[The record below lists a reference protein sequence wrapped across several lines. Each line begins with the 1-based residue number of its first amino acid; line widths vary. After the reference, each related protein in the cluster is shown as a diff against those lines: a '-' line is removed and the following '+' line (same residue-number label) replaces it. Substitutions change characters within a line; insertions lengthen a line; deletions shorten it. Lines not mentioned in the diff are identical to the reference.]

1 MNLLIISF
9 LAAAV
14 LALLARLWFLKTN
27 PRSDDQT
34 VHKPIVSVT
43 GQVKSAEGIDQV
55 AISKIEMYEEHL
67 LINQVAMIPLHRIQ
81 RAEFIKHVKNEKGV
95 KGAPVQRYFGEL
107 TIHFTNKN
115 GAEASIVC
123 STPKKNQFHHIY
135 QYDVM
140 KKTLNKAL
148 GIEDLQ
154 NHLAFREPYEL

>member
-107 TIHFTNKN
+107 T
-115 GAEASIVC
+115 SI
-123 STPKKNQFHHIY
+123 SQIKMERK
-135 QYDVM
+135 
-140 KKTLNKAL
+140 
-148 GIEDLQ
+148 
-154 NHLAFREPYEL
+154 R